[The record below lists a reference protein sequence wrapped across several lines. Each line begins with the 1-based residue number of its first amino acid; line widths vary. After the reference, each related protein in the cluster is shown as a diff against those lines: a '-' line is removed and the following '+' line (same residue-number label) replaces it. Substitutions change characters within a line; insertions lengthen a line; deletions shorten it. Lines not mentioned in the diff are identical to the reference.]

1 MRTPLPKSHFM
12 LTLGLSVVTG
22 AGLGLSLTV
31 LNGND
36 WLSVL
41 AAGVAVVLSP
51 LLAGWLSP
59 QLRFAVLFPISI
71 LGGLYIAPTIFEP
84 FSPDQDAVSMVFFLI
99 IPLGGVASA
108 AFLAGWLAR
117 QYLRRRVDP

>member
-1 MRTPLPKSHFM
+1 M

-51 LLAGWLSP
+51 LRAGWLSP
-59 QLRFAVLFPISI
+59 QLRFAALFPISI

-99 IPLGGVASA
+99 IPFGGVASA